1 MSDEPIKP
9 SSDEGNVNPAPET
22 AKPSVSTDTAASSS
36 VPARPLWLNVGLDVF
51 LVLLAAGVAGGSMWY
66 LKHERAKYYVPS
78 PYEVARAENDRL
90 RQERDGLQPLAYK
103 AEEQILF
110 QQKLEARQR
119 ELKEVQRANTA
130 KEAELQEK
138 GRRILAKQHEIRQ
151 ADKEHRQ
158 VAMSL
163 LPGMNLGTVRTKKG
177 SRVYYEAR
185 ITRVEGR
192 TLVLA
197 HSSGMVRIA
206 SSDLVAGSLPPLAR
220 YAFGVDD
227 LLHIREMDAANAASS
242 GTGDASGLEPTSAA
256 QPQNAARRVA
266 GKASRTSR
274 PPTVR
279 RSSSSFGRLSLTA
292 YDPPPAKPVVDVQLP
307 SKPAE
312 PARPRMEDTS
322 LIATPM
328 NEVMPFWLKNAR

>member
-9 SSDEGNVNPAPET
+9 TDEEGNENPAPET
-22 AKPSVSTDTAASSS
+22 ATSSVSADTAASSTI
-36 VPARPLWLNVGLDVF
+36 PARRRWQNIGLDVF

-90 RQERDGLQPLAYK
+90 RLERDELQPLAYK

-110 QQKLEARQR
+110 QERLEARKR
-119 ELKEVQRANTA
+119 ELQEVQRANTA

-185 ITRVEGR
+185 ITRVEDR

-197 HSSGMVRIA
+197 HSSGMVRVA

-242 GTGDASGLEPTSAA
+242 GDASGIEPTSAA
-256 QPQNAARRVA
+256 EPQNESQRVAARS
-266 GKASRTSR
+266 SRTSR
-274 PPTVR
+274 AQTVR
-279 RSSSSFGRLSLTA
+279 RSASFGRLSLTA
-292 YDPPPAKPVVDVQLP
+292 YDPPSAKPVVDVQLP
-307 SKPAE
+307 AKPAE
-312 PARPRMEDTS
+312 PARPSMEDTS